1 MTRPLPPNISAS
13 IDHFKKVHHVK
24 QCFPFQQL
32 KTKVYLRT
40 FNDYKCIDFKLFA
53 ISLGRWTVEHSC
65 ERLKNKQKH
74 NVNLFRV
81 WISTHFLSV
90 KMPEKTDKS
99 LSVFF
104 FFWLP
109 FEIAGGLTIPQMNS
123 TFHVKMIYSR
133 QICYTGL
140 HCFMERSHVFKNWKL
155 FWKRGSPLVRCFTF
169 NSVKHKII
177 EGVFRWK
184 RFKRGLSLWIY

>member
-133 QICYTGL
+133 QICYTAWPSLFHGKIACIQKL
-140 HCFMERSHVFKNWKL
+140 KVILETRESSCPVFHFQQYQTQNYW
-155 FWKRGSPLVRCFTF
+155 GSVPLKT
-169 NSVKHKII
+169 I
-177 EGVFRWK
+177 
-184 RFKRGLSLWIY
+184 

>member
-1 MTRPLPPNISAS
+1 M
-13 IDHFKKVHHVK
+13 
-24 QCFPFQQL
+24 FPF
-32 KTKVYLRT
+32 
-40 FNDYKCIDFKLFA
+40 
-53 ISLGRWTVEHSC
+53 STVENKSLSKDFQ
-65 ERLKNKQKH
+65 RLQMHRFQVICYFPGTVNSWTLLWTFKEQAKTQTNQLALTDVGP
-74 NVNLFRV
+74 NVNLFHV

-140 HCFMERSHVFKNWKL
+140 HCFIETSHVFKNWNL